1 MIGEQSGRKSHGG
14 DAPAAVRC
22 APRLLAGEAA
32 TEALAAALAPAAR
45 PRDVIAL
52 FGGLGAGKTVFARA
66 FIRARCGAATEVPS
80 PTFTL
85 VQVYEPVPPHVGAV
99 WHFDLYRVADPEDA
113 YELGLEDALA
123 EGVTL
128 MEWPERLGPLL
139 PDERLDVCLEPGAAP
154 DERTATLVGH
164 GGWRARLEDL
174 AVA

>member
-1 MIGEQSGRKSHGG
+1 MIGEQPARKRQGAG
-14 DAPAAVRC
+14 APAAVR
-22 APRLLAGEAA
+22 RLEGEAA

-85 VQVYEPVPPHVGAV
+85 VQVYEPVPPHAGAV
-99 WHFDLYRVADPEDA
+99 WHFDLYRLTDPDDA

-128 MEWPERLGPLL
+128 VEWPERLGPLL
-139 PDERLDVCLEPGAAP
+139 PDARLDVCLAHGAAP

-164 GGWRARLEDL
+164 GAWRARLEDL
-174 AVA
+174 ALA